1 MHLRRTA
8 CKKGLRRRIN
18 FIGDRSNF
26 GPIAQTSSLRLFPR
40 APKLRSV
47 FKDRSFIS
55 VKSGHAA
62 VALLVLAA
70 TLPILS
76 AQQPAAPSSKPPA
89 RSDQNP
95 HQNTDQK
102 PATTAAQTPA
112 QIELLET
119 HIRFEA
125 DGASRKEVHARVRIN
140 TELGT
145 RQFARLSFD
154 YNRAFEAVEIPLAR
168 ITHASGGTANI
179 LPSAVTDQPN
189 PAVLDASAYQ
199 EIRRKTVRILGLQP
213 TDILEYRVV
222 TTTTHAPLAPD
233 FYLFHTFAKDAIVTQ
248 EQFELDLPSSRAVQ
262 LRVNPATA
270 ASYEGKT
277 GEGSES
283 RAIRRWEYR
292 WSSSEGKAKSSQ
304 DVSAEPDVALTTFT
318 SWKQLSARLADK
330 FEATEN
336 IAPEVIAKSNDLTTS
351 AEQPGEKIEAI
362 YDFVSQKITTVELP
376 LESNGFRPRLPAE
389 ILSSGYATSE
399 DKMVLFSALT
409 RAVKMPAIVALAGAP
424 DGAEQMLPRP
434 SIFTHA
440 LVWTG
445 KDGPGF
451 WLDPSMEVAPFRMI
465 GANLRGKP
473 AFLLLPDDKENAS
486 LSRWLTVPVD
496 LPFAASQ
503 QVNVDAVLAAD
514 GKLSAKVHYSLRGDN
529 ELLLRVAFHQTAKE
543 KWPDLAQLLSI
554 SDGFRGQVTNV
565 NASDPLDTRPPFSVD
580 YEIVMP
586 KFVDW
591 SKKPV
596 RIPALLPQIGLP
608 DATANAAAGAAASA
622 IDLGTPL
629 DVDTRSTLQLPPGT
643 TARVPTGTS
652 VERDY
657 ATFTSKYTVQ
667 GQDSAGNVT
676 VTASRHVHFLLR
688 EVPAARVM
696 DYRAFVHAVQNDE
709 AQDFTLE
716 RKTSADETAKPAV
729 KKTSTLTKP

>member
-1 MHLRRTA
+1 M
-8 CKKGLRRRIN
+8 KVG
-18 FIGDRSNF
+18 
-26 GPIAQTSSLRLFPR
+26 
-40 APKLRSV
+40 
-47 FKDRSFIS
+47 
-55 VKSGHAA
+55 AA
-62 VALLVLAA
+62 AAFFVLAA

-76 AQQPAAPSSKPPA
+76 AQQPVAPPSKKPAA
-89 RSDQNP
+89 SDQNTQ
-95 HQNTDQK
+95 QNTDQK
-102 PATTAAQTPA
+102 PASGAAQTPA

-119 HIRFEA
+119 HMRFEF

-145 RQFARLSFD
+145 RQFARLNFD
-154 YNRAFEAVEIPLAR
+154 YNRAFETVEIPVAR
-168 ITHASGGTANI
+168 ITHASGGTADI

-189 PAVLDASAYQ
+189 PIVVDAAAYQ
-199 EIRRKTVRILGLQP
+199 DIRRKTVRILGLQP

-222 TTTTHAPLAPD
+222 TTTHAPLAPD

-262 LRVNPATA
+262 LRVNPAKA
-270 ASYEGKT
+270 PSYEGKT
-277 GEGSES
+277 GDGSEA
-283 RAIRRWEYR
+283 RIIRRWEYR
-292 WSSSEGKAKSSQ
+292 WSSPEGKAKSSQ
-304 DVSAEPDVALTTFT
+304 DLSTEPDVALTTFT
-318 SWKQLSARLADK
+318 SWKQLSTRLAEK

-336 IAPEVIAKSNDLTTS
+336 IAPQVIAKSNDLTKS
-351 AEQPGEKIEAI
+351 VEKPEEKVEAI
-362 YDFVSQKITTVELP
+362 YIFVSQKIVTVELP
-376 LESNGFRPRLPAE
+376 LESNGFRPRVPAE
-389 ILSSGYATSE
+389 ILSSGYATPE

-409 RAVKMPAIVALAGAP
+409 RAAKMPAIVALVGVP
-424 DGAEQMLPRP
+424 DNSEKLLPRP
-434 SIFTHA
+434 SLFSHA

-445 KDGPGF
+445 TGKEGPGF

-473 AFLLLPDDKENAS
+473 AFLLLPDTKENAS
-486 LSRWLTVPVD
+486 LSPWLTVPVD

-514 GKLSAKVHYSLRGDN
+514 GQLSAKVHYSLRGDN

-543 KWPDLAQLLSI
+543 KWRDLAQLLSI

-565 NASDPLDTRPPFSVD
+565 NASDPSNTRQPFSVD

-596 RIPALLPQIGLP
+596 RIPALLPQLGLP
-608 DATANAAAGAAASA
+608 DASANAVAGAAASA

-629 DVDTRSTLQLPPGT
+629 DVDTHATLQLPPGT
-643 TARVPTGTS
+643 TAHAPTGTS

-657 ATFTSKYTVQ
+657 ATYASRYTIQ
-667 GQDSAGNVT
+667 GPDSAGKLT
-676 VTASRHVHFLLR
+676 LTASRHIHFLLR
-688 EVPAARVM
+688 EVPASRVT
-696 DYRAFVHAVQNDE
+696 DYKALVHAVQNDE

-716 RKTSADETAKPAV
+716 RTTPADDHAKPAA
-729 KKTSTLTKP
+729 KKISAGIKP

>member
-1 MHLRRTA
+1 MAEISTLLEQA
-8 CKKGLRRRIN
+8 
-18 FIGDRSNF
+18 
-26 GPIAQTSSLRLFPR
+26 SSLRLFPR

-47 FKDRSFIS
+47 FKNRYFIS
-55 VKSGHAA
+55 VKSGYAA
-62 VALLVLAA
+62 AAFLVLAA
-70 TLPILS
+70 ALPILA
-76 AQQPAAPSSKPPA
+76 AQQPGDPSRKPPVQ
-89 RSDQNP
+89 SDQDP
-95 HQNTDQK
+95 HQKNNEK
-102 PATTAAQTPA
+102 PATAAQTPA

-154 YNRAFEAVEIPLAR
+154 YNRAFESVEIPMAR
-168 ITHASGGTANI
+168 ITHAGGGTADI

-189 PAVLDASAYQ
+189 PAVLDVSAYQ
-199 EIRRKTVRILGLQP
+199 DIRRKTIRILGLRP

-222 TTTTHAPLAPD
+222 TTTTPAPLAPD

-248 EQFELDLPSSRAVQ
+248 EQFELDLPSSRGVQ

-277 GEGSES
+277 GEGAEA
-283 RAIRRWEYR
+283 RVIRRWEYR
-292 WSSSEGKAKSSQ
+292 WSSPEGKAKSSQ
-304 DVSAEPDVALTTFT
+304 GPSVEPDVALTTFT

-336 IAPEVIAKSNDLTTS
+336 IAPEVIAKSNDLTKS
-351 AEQPGEKIEAI
+351 AEKPEEKIEAI

-376 LESNGFRPRLPAE
+376 LESNGFQPRAPAE
-389 ILSSGYATSE
+389 ILSSGYATSQ

-409 RAVKMPAIVALAGAP
+409 RAAQLPSIVALASAP
-424 DGAEQMLPRP
+424 DAAEQMLPRP
-434 SIFTHA
+434 SMFTHA

-445 KDGPGF
+445 KGGPGF
-451 WLDPSMEVAPFRMI
+451 WLDPGMEVTPFRMI
-465 GANLRGKP
+465 GANLRGQP
-473 AFLLLPDDKENAS
+473 AFLLLPDEKENVS

-514 GKLSAKVHYSLRGDN
+514 GKLNAKVHYSLRGDN

-565 NASDPLDTRPPFSVD
+565 TASDPLNTRQPFSVD
-580 YEIVMP
+580 YEIAMP

-596 RIPALLPQIGLP
+596 RIPALLPQLGLP
-608 DATANAAAGAAASA
+608 DASPNATAGAAASA

-629 DVDTRSTLQLPPGT
+629 DVDTRATLELPPGT
-643 TARVPTGTS
+643 TAHAPAGTS

-667 GQDSAGNVT
+667 GPDSAGNVT

-696 DYRAFVHAVQNDE
+696 DYKTFVHAVQNDE

-716 RKTSADETAKPAV
+716 RATSADDPATPTV
-729 KKTSTLTKP
+729 KKTSAPTKP